1 MPVVDPPQASRSSLP
16 YARLSGYYF
25 FYFAFVG
32 VASPYFGQYLKSLGF
47 SAWELSVL
55 LSQMQLMRV
64 LAPNAWAWLADHGVA
79 GRVGIIRVAGAASVL
94 ACTAFFFVDGFF
106 GWLLAIAVLSFF
118 WSAALPLFEGVTF
131 DHLRA
136 TGGDYS
142 RVRLWGS
149 IGFIVTVQGAGWLL
163 DRLPLS
169 SVPWML
175 AATSF
180 GILVFAMLVQEPRQR
195 AAAESPA
202 SLRSVLAEAR
212 VRALL
217 ASAFAMAFAHG
228 ALYLFYSIY
237 LAAHGYSQ
245 TVIGALWS
253 LGVVAEI
260 LVFMKIGEILRR
272 HPVRSVL
279 LACFAAAA
287 FRFVM
292 IAGGVGSLPLLIF
305 AQVLHALT
313 FGAFHA
319 ACIHA
324 VNHWFPHG
332 CQGRGQALYSS
343 LSFGLGGLLGG
354 LLAGAV
360 WDLLGGAS
368 AYLISAAAAALGGFV
383 AIRWLPR
390 R

>member
-1 MPVVDPPQASRSSLP
+1 
-16 YARLSGYYF
+16 
-25 FYFAFVG
+25 
-32 VASPYFGQYLKSLGF
+32 
-47 SAWELSVL
+47 
-55 LSQMQLMRV
+55 
-64 LAPNAWAWLADHGVA
+64 
-79 GRVGIIRVAGAASVL
+79 
-94 ACTAFFFVDGFF
+94 
-106 GWLLAIAVLSFF
+106 LLAIGVLSFF

-131 DHLRA
+131 DHLRS

-180 GILVFAMLVQEPRQR
+180 GILVFAMLVQEPRQKT
-195 AAAESPA
+195 AAESPA
-202 SLRSVLAEAR
+202 SLRSVLAEPR

-260 LVFMKIGEILRR
+260 LVFMRIGEILRR

-287 FRFVM
+287 IRFVM
-292 IAGGVGSLPLLIF
+292 IAGGVGSLALLIF

-360 WDLLGGAS
+360 WDFLGGAS
-368 AYLISAAAAALGGFV
+368 AYLISAAVAALGGYV

-390 R
+390 G